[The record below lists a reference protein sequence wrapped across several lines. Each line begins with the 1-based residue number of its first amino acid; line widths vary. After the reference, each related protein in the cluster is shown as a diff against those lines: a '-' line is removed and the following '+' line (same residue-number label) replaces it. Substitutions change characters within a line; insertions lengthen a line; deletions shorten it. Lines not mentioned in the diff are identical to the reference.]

1 MEDRRLAVHRTI
13 VVVDVEG
20 FGDRRRTNRHQLA
33 VREGLYRVM
42 REAFDCAGIPWADC
56 GHEDRGDGVFIL
68 VPAEVPKGLFVELL
82 PSALVAVLRVHNDT
96 HPVQERI
103 RLRMALHAGEVH
115 YDEHGVTAASINLAF
130 RLLDAGELKAALAG
144 SPGVLAVITSSWFF
158 EEVVRHSAADSA
170 AYRRVRVDVKE
181 SRTSGWICLP
191 DYMYPPDDTV
201 RERLPTVMAVPDRLA
216 LAYRATLTRPITPA
230 GEVPAELQIP
240 TLGEGYIDHRIRV
253 AEVAV
258 SSEPGRESWWNETS
272 ARDDACRFL
281 AEEHLTSPTALQAP
295 LLLLGQPGSG
305 KSVLTRMLAAR
316 LPTTDFLPIRVE
328 LRQVPAEADL
338 QDQIEFAIRNVTGER
353 VPWPQLVE
361 SGDGA
366 LPVVM
371 FDGFD
376 ELLQATGIAQTDFL
390 LRVQAF
396 QEREADQGRP
406 LAVIVTSRI
415 AVIDRARIPR
425 GSVAVRLESFDE
437 DQITRWLEVWKQFNA
452 VPLAKRGMRPLPA
465 DIALNHQE
473 LAEQPL
479 LLLMLAL
486 YDADTNALQYRS
498 AELSQTELYGRLLQE
513 FARREIRK
521 HGGALPEAD
530 LKRAV
535 DAELLRLSVVA
546 FAMFN
551 RRSQWVSEA
560 DLDADLSVLLDV
572 SQDIRRTGGLHA
584 PLTSAQVAIGR
595 FFFVH
600 ESQATRDGLRLQTYE
615 FLHATFGE
623 FLVARLVF
631 QVLTDVLK
639 SERAAHLSLGGA
651 DDGLLHALLSFAA
664 LTARGPVV
672 AFLGDLLEQMEARQ
686 RADLAS
692 LLLLLHARALYP
704 RAASAYSGYEPLA
717 LTVPARHA
725 AWSANL
731 VVLTV
736 LAAGELTGAQ
746 LFPHEPDVGM
756 AWRNRAM
763 MWRSLLSYDEWQG
776 LHETIALKRVWDGDR
791 RGIRLWRNDGTFI
804 PPSTDIYW
812 MYKIPPGHPG
822 RDGIF
827 TDQYYNS
834 RVKQSK
840 INFACNMSEDTMN
853 YGLMPIDSSFP
864 TLAEIFVTLDT
875 DRPVS
880 ATRALVAALVAP
892 YEDSGSTETAFL
904 DLALVAGK
912 LAQASNV
919 KRDYLSYLKTALAV
933 LIAAVEHGD
942 ASPACLESLAKTI
955 GNGISEDAKL
965 AQLLVRL
972 NRLLSD
978 HGVHLKIER
987 L

>member
-33 VREGLYRVM
+33 VREGLYRAM
-42 REAFDCAGIPWADC
+42 REAFNRAGIPWADC
-56 GHEDRGDGVFIL
+56 GHEDRGDGLFIL

-82 PSALVAVLRVHNDT
+82 PSALAAALRVHNDT
-96 HPVQERI
+96 HQGQEQI

-130 RLLDAGELKAALAG
+130 RLLDASELRAALAG

-158 EEVVRHSAADSA
+158 EEVVRHSTADSA
-170 AYRRVRVDVKE
+170 AYRRVQVDVKE
-181 SRTSGWICLP
+181 SKTSGWICLP
-191 DYMYPPDDTV
+191 DYTYPPDDMTG
-201 RERLPTVMAVPDRLA
+201 ERLPAVKAIPGRLA
-216 LAYRATLTRPITPA
+216 MAYQAALAKQITPA

-253 AEVAV
+253 AEVGV
-258 SSEPGRESWWNETS
+258 SSEPGRGSWWNEMLV
-272 ARDDACRFL
+272 RDDAFRFL
-281 AEEHLTSPTALQAP
+281 AEEYLISPAALRAP

-316 LPTTDFLPIRVE
+316 LPATDFLSIRVE

-338 QDQIEFAIRNVTGER
+338 QDQIEFAVRSVTGER

-361 SGDGA
+361 SGGGA
-366 LPVVM
+366 LPVVI

-376 ELLQATGIAQTDFL
+376 ELLQATGVAQADFL

-406 LAVIVTSRI
+406 LSVIVTSRV
-415 AVIDRARIPR
+415 AVIDRARIPQ
-425 GSVAVRLESFDE
+425 GTVAVRLEPFDE
-437 DQITRWLEVWKQFNA
+437 DQISRWLEVWEHFNG

-465 DIALNHQE
+465 EIAMNHQE

-486 YDADTNALQYRS
+486 YDADANVLQYRS

-521 HGGALPEAD
+521 HCGSLPEAD
-530 LKRAV
+530 LMCAA
-535 DAELLRLSVVA
+535 DAELVRLSVVA

-551 RRSQWVSEA
+551 RRSQWVSET
-560 DLDADLSVLLDV
+560 DLDSDLSVLLDG
-572 SQDIRRTGGLHA
+572 SQDIRRPGGLQA

-600 ESQATRDGLRLQTYE
+600 ESQATLDGLRLQAYE

-623 FLVARLVF
+623 FLVARLVV
-631 QVLTDVLK
+631 QVLTDLLQR
-639 SERAAHLSLGGA
+639 ERAAARSSLAGA
-651 DDGLLHALLSFAA
+651 DDGRLHALLSFAA

-672 AFLGDLLEQMEARQ
+672 AFLSDLIEEMGIRQ
-686 RADLAS
+686 RADLAD
-692 LLLLLHARALYP
+692 LLLGLHATALYP
-704 RAASAYSGYEPLA
+704 PAESAYSGYEPLA

-725 AWSANL
+725 AWSVNL
-731 VVLTV
+731 MVLAV

-746 LFPHEPDVGM
+746 LFPQDSDVGM
-756 AWRNRAM
+756 AWRNQAM
-763 MWRSLLSYDEWQG
+763 MWRSLLSYDEWLG
-776 LHETIALKRVWDGDR
+776 LHETIALKRTWDGGR
-791 RGIRLWRNDGTFI
+791 REIHLWRNDGTFT
-804 PPSTDIYW
+804 PPSADIYW
-812 MYKIPPGHPG
+812 MYNYPPGHPG
-822 RDGIF
+822 RQGVF
-827 TDQYYNS
+827 TDRYPNLRISQ
-834 RVKQSK
+834 RK
-840 INFACNMSEDTMN
+840 INFACNLSED
-853 YGLMPIDSSFP
+853 LMSHVLAPINSPFP
-864 TLAEIFVTLDT
+864 TLEEIFVTLDT

-880 ATRALVAALVAP
+880 ATRALLGALVAP
-892 YEDSGSTETAFL
+892 YEDGLSSEAAFL
-904 DLALVAGK
+904 DLALVVSK
-912 LAQASNV
+912 LAQVSNAEPDV
-919 KRDYLSYLKTALAV
+919 PSYLKIALAV
-933 LIAAVEHGD
+933 LIAAIERGD
-942 ASPACLESLAKTI
+942 ASPAALEPVTKSI
-955 GNGISEDAKL
+955 GNEITADAEL
-965 AQLLVRL
+965 TQLLALL

-978 HGVHLKIER
+978 RGAH
-987 L
+987 

>member
-33 VREGLYRVM
+33 VREGLYRAM
-42 REAFDCAGIPWADC
+42 RDGFDRAGIPWADC
-56 GHEDRGDGVFIL
+56 SHEDRGDGVFIL

-82 PSALVAVLRVHNDT
+82 PSALVAALRAHNDT
-96 HPVQERI
+96 HPGQERI

-130 RLLDAGELKAALAG
+130 RLLDAGELKVALAG

-158 EEVVRHSAADSA
+158 EEVVRHSAVDSA
-170 AYRRVRVDVKE
+170 AYHRVRVDVKE
-181 SRTSGWICLP
+181 SKTTGWIFLP
-191 DYMYPPDDTV
+191 DYMYPPDDAM
-201 RERLPTVMAVPDRLA
+201 RERPLTVKAVPDRLA
-216 LAYRATLTRPITPA
+216 LAYRAALTKPITPA

-253 AEVAV
+253 AEVGV
-258 SSEPGRESWWNETS
+258 SSEPGRESWWNEIS
-272 ARDDACRFL
+272 VRDDACRIL
-281 AEEHLTSPTALQAP
+281 AQEYLTSPAALRAP

-305 KSVLTRMLAAR
+305 KSVLTRILAAR
-316 LPTTDFLPIRVE
+316 LPTTDFLSIRVE

-338 QDQIEFAIRNVTGER
+338 QDQIEFAVRNVTGET

-361 SGDGA
+361 SGGGA

-415 AVIDRARIPR
+415 AVIDRARIPQ
-425 GSVAVRLESFDE
+425 GTGAVRLEPFNE
-437 DQITRWLEVWKQFNA
+437 DQVTRWLEVWEQFNA
-452 VPLAKRGMRPLPA
+452 VPLAERGMRPLPA
-465 DIALNHQE
+465 DTALSHQE

-486 YDADTNALQYRS
+486 YDADTNVLQSRS
-498 AELSQTELYGRLLQE
+498 GELSQTELYGRLLQE

-521 HGGALPEAD
+521 HCGDLPEAD
-530 LKRAV
+530 LEPAV
-535 DAELLRLSVVA
+535 GAELLRLSIVA

-560 DLDADLSVLLDV
+560 DLNADLSMLLHV
-572 SQDIRRTGGLHA
+572 SQDIRRPGGLQA

-623 FLVARLVF
+623 FLVARLVV

-639 SERAAHLSLGGA
+639 YERAAAARSSFGGS

-672 AFLGDLLEQMEARQ
+672 AFLSDLLERMEAGQ
-686 RADLAS
+686 RADVAD
-692 LLLLLHARALYP
+692 LLLRLHARALYP
-704 RAASAYSGYEPLA
+704 RAESTYSGYEPLA

-731 VVLTV
+731 VVLAV
-736 LAAGELTGAQ
+736 LTAGEIAGVQ
-746 LFPHEPDVGM
+746 LFPQEPDLGM

-776 LHETIALKRVWDGDR
+776 LHETIALKRVWDGER
-791 RGIRLWRNDGTFI
+791 RGIRLWRNDGTFT

-812 MYKIPPGHPG
+812 MYKISPGHPG
-822 RDGIF
+822 RNEVF
-827 TDQYYNS
+827 ADQYYNS
-834 RVKQSK
+834 RVKQRK

-864 TLAEIFVTLDT
+864 TLAETFVTLDT

-880 ATRALVAALVAP
+880 ATRALVAALIAP
-892 YEDSGSTETAFL
+892 YEDGASTETAFL
-904 DLALVAGK
+904 DLALVASK
-912 LAQASNV
+912 LAQASDV
-919 KRDYLSYLKTALAV
+919 KHDYLSYLKTALAV

-942 ASPACLESLAKTI
+942 TSLAALEPLAKTI

-965 AQLLVRL
+965 TELLARL
-972 NRLLSD
+972 NMLLSD
-978 HGVHLKIER
+978 YHAH
-987 L
+987 